1 MTFEEQSQARIR
13 RVGLVC
19 LAGFMGSGKTTVGRL
34 LAAQTGRRFVDL
46 DERIEQA
53 AGISIREFFER
64 HGERPFRELEHET
77 LERVLGEAAEWGGT
91 AVIALGGGTFA
102 QAQNQELLRGAGA
115 AVVWLDCPIEELIR
129 RCATMTNRP
138 LFRDETSLRQLYEQR
153 LPSYQSADARVESNG
168 EPREVIARIL
178 ELEWFE
184 RVGR

>member
-1 MTFEEQSQARIR
+1 MTFEEANPARTR
-13 RVGLVC
+13 RTGLVC

-34 LAAQTGRRFVDL
+34 LAAQTGCRFVDL

-64 HGERPFRELEHET
+64 HGEPPFRELEHAT
-77 LERVLGEAAEWGGT
+77 LVRVLGEIAESGGAA
-91 AVIALGGGTFA
+91 VVALGGGTFA
-102 QAQNQELLRGAGA
+102 QSQNQEALRAAGA

-129 RCATMTNRP
+129 RCATMTHRP
-138 LFRDETSLRQLYEQR
+138 LFRDEASLRQLYEQR
-153 LPSYQSADARVESNG
+153 LPSYRSADARVESSG
-168 EPREVIARIL
+168 EPREVTARIL